1 MRRPRLPLPA
11 FVHTIRFRLTVLY
24 SVLVFCL
31 TALVLGGAYVAV
43 QRSGDARPVSKE
55 LEAEKQIDGVAV
67 GRIDV
72 VKAEEVEAAVNYETL
87 GNLRTFSFAVL
98 GGVAVASLG
107 TGWVLSGRALRPV
120 RAIARTAEEIQ
131 AGSDLSRRI
140 RLEGPR
146 DELRMVAD
154 TVDSMLDRLD
164 GAFAAQRQLVDDASH
179 ELRTPLAII
188 RANLDAVLSVEES
201 ESEPEERR
209 RAVAVVDRATTRM
222 TRLVEDLLATARRS
236 AAAFADADVDLAVVA
251 DEACEEFAPLAAER
265 GLLIRRRLD
274 EGLVLIGDPYALRRA
289 VGNLLSNAVRLAP
302 AGTRITV
309 AAGRAEGW
317 LWIAVQDAGPGI
329 GEGEQARVFDRFWR
343 GGAGQEGRPR
353 DRHAGLGLAIVRQI
367 VESHGGRP
375 RLFSR
380 VGAGS
385 TFVLW
390 LPDAGAAAAARGAG
404 PPPNGLP
411 AEMRGTADA
420 GPQGGGRQG
429 GGPDGG
435 PGEVLEK

>member
-11 FVHTIRFRLTVLY
+11 FAHTIRFRLTVLY

-43 QRSGDARPVSKE
+43 QRSGDAHPVSKE
-55 LEAEKQIDGVAV
+55 LQAEKRVDGVRV
-67 GRIDV
+67 GDIDV
-72 VKAEEVEAAVNYETL
+72 VKAEDVEAAVNYETL

-201 ESEPEERR
+201 EPEERR

-236 AAAFADADVDLAVVA
+236 AAAFADADVDLADVA
-251 DEACEEFAPLAAER
+251 DEACEEFAPLATER
-265 GLLIRRRLD
+265 GLVIRRRLD

-343 GGAGQEGRPR
+343 GEAGQEGRPR

-367 VESHGGRP
+367 VESHGGQP

-390 LPDAGAAAAARGAG
+390 LPDAGAAAGARGAG
-404 PPPNGLP
+404 GPPDGLP
-411 AEMRGTADA
+411 AEMRGGEDD
-420 GPQGGGRQG
+420 GPV
-429 GGPDGG
+429 
-435 PGEVLEK
+435 ELLEK